1 MILASHNQ
9 NKTIERAGL
18 ALRQGKLV
26 VFPTETV
33 YGIGAAS
40 NNPSAVAK
48 LFEVKKRPQFNPLIV
63 HCANQEMAFKLVKV
77 TKLAKSN

>member
-9 NKTIERAGL
+9 NRTIERAGL
-18 ALRQGKLV
+18 ALRRGELV

-40 NNPSAVAK
+40 DNPSAVAK
-48 LFEVKKRPQFNPLIV
+48 LFEVKKKPQFHPLIV
-63 HCANQEMAFKLVKV
+63 
-77 TKLAKSN
+77 S